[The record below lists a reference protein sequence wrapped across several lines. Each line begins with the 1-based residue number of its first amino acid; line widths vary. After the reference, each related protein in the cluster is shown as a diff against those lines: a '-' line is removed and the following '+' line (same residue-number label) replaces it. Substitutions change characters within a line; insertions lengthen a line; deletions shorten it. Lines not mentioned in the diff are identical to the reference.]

1 MRREMGRTCAVTH
14 SEPHAALARIRRKK
28 QERPRAAMH
37 PNIASPRGPR
47 CEVFPGFLPRSR
59 TNRTDHQIIRAA
71 RWAGWGG
78 VEGPRGVA
86 PHWTRPVSRAV
97 NLRYLQSERQSDR
110 ASSRRHARGRIVMVI
125 NLVAQVCGSSF
136 AIGKRVGLVSV
147 HCCGRAP
154 VREVRDC
161 DAMTCSC

>member
-59 TNRTDHQIIRAA
+59 TDHQIIRAA
-71 RWAGWGG
+71 RRAVGEASRG
-78 VEGPRGVA
+78 RGVA
-86 PHWTRPVSRAV
+86 PHWTTRPDSRAV
-97 NLRYLQSERQSDR
+97 NLRYVQSERQSDR
-110 ASSRRHARGRIVMVI
+110 ASSRRHAFGRIVMFI
-125 NLVAQVCGSSF
+125 NLVSHKFCGSSF
-136 AIGKRVGLVSV
+136 AIGKRVGLSV

-154 VREVRDC
+154 GREVRDC
-161 DAMTCSC
+161 DAMACSC